1 MKLSHRIA
9 SRLVLATVLLAAA
22 LPATAASAA
31 EGKDAKEGK
40 KGTVVNINA
49 ADAAQLALL
58 PRVGPSVAQRIF
70 EYRKKNGPFKS
81 TDDLMLVQ
89 GIGEKTYE
97 LIKPYVTTSGET
109 SLKEKVKGGSRS
121 GKTKDKKSAKEP
133 KAAKEPKG
141 AKEATR

>member
-1 MKLSHRIA
+1 MKISHLVA
-9 SRLVLATVLLAAA
+9 SRLVLATVLLAAT
-22 LPATAASAA
+22 LPASAASAA

-40 KGTVVNINA
+40 KPTVVNINT
-49 ADAAQLALL
+49 ADVGQLALL

-70 EYRKKNGPFKS
+70 EHRKKNGLFKS

-109 SLKEKVKGGSRS
+109 SLKEKVKGSKS
-121 GKTKDKKSAKEP
+121 GKTKKGAKEP

-141 AKEATR
+141 AREATR